1 MDGEKVLNC
10 TYGRNVMSFEALMDS
25 ESQFSSVESKTWSS
39 ADQDILSAEGAHD
52 FTNEIGNISSEDLA
66 DVLNGDPYQLQ
77 HIGELTEDEL
87 SAWANSKATRNEL
100 SKVVGRIKVRG
111 NSAVKPGKIVEL
123 NGFGDRF
130 NGSAYVTGVRH
141 ELSNGNWSTD
151 IQFGLSAKWF
161 SAAQDSNALSAAGML
176 PSVDGVQIGVVTEL
190 EGDPDQEFR
199 IRVRL
204 PLLGNEEEGIWARMV
219 KSYAGSDYGI
229 CFHPEIDDEVVVGF
243 LNNDPRKAVI
253 IGMLHSSENPS
264 PIEPED
270 DNYQKGI
277 ITKSELKVL
286 WDDEKKIITVSTPG
300 GNEVV
305 LDDDEKKISMKDSN
319 QNSIEM
325 DSNGITI
332 ESSKAL
338 TLKAG
343 QNIDIEGVNIS
354 HNANGKF
361 TAEGAAGAEVKT
373 GSIAVLKGSL
383 VQIN

>member
-1 MDGEKVLNC
+1 M
-10 TYGRNVMSFEALMDS
+10 
-25 ESQFSSVESKTWSS
+25 
-39 ADQDILSAEGAHD
+39 
-52 FTNEIGNISSEDLA
+52 
-66 DVLNGDPYQLQ
+66 
-77 HIGELTEDEL
+77 
-87 SAWANSKATRNEL
+87 
-100 SKVVGRIKVRG
+100 
-111 NSAVKPGKIVEL
+111 PGKIIEL
-123 NGFGDRF
+123 SGFGDRF
-130 NGSAYVTGVRH
+130 NGKAYVTGVRH
-141 ELSNGNWSTD
+141 ELSNGKWSTD

-161 SAAQDSNALSAAGML
+161 SATQDFNALPAAGML

-190 EGDPDQEFR
+190 ENDPDDEFR

-204 PLLGNEEEGIWARMV
+204 PLLGNDEEGVWARMV

-229 CFHPEIDDEVVVGF
+229 CFHPEIDDEVIVAF
-243 LNNDPRKAVI
+243 LNNDPRKAVV
-253 IGMLHSSENPS
+253 IGMLHSSAKPS
-264 PIEPED
+264 PIEPKD

-300 GNEVV
+300 GNEIV

-325 DSNGITI
+325 SSSGITI

-343 QNIDIEGVNIS
+343 QNIDIEGLNIS